1 MQTAADCSLDDHCNG
16 KFQDLRERMARV
28 EATMEA
34 TNQLLLPLVRDVH
47 EIRESV
53 KHRGGFVAGFTAAL
67 GILVGIVFAIYAL
80 KVGGA

>member
-1 MQTAADCSLDDHCNG
+1 MDNCKNEKLFS
-16 KFQDLRERMARV
+16 DLQQRMARV
-28 EATMEA
+28 EASMDA

-53 KHRGGFVAGFTAAL
+53 KHRGGFVSGFVAAL

-80 KVGGA
+80 KVGAA